1 MAKAYADWVT
11 RSPELKG
18 ASQFIIDP
26 PALYAAGIEP
36 VYVPTRLPLGSPSA
50 MNTRTTRVKNSVDVK
65 MTADCIEC
73 AHTYPNIGTYVLVSG
88 DSDFIHVINSLRA
101 IGKRVIIIG
110 VSWSTSRRLA
120 DQVDGLILYDIDVD
134 PEHLPEPEPTPASTE
149 RSSRSNGGNRQQLSE
164 VMRQIEEIVRSE
176 RQAGRTPLLT
186 SLKQRIM
193 RRVPGFDE
201 KKLGFSGFK
210 KLMLRTAEEGTIKLV
225 TVGLVDWV
233 IMADEPDP
241 VEAHSEP
248 GSDRG
253 SVETVAADEE
263 VVLDDQSRSEPTAV
277 VETAAESDSAVSD
290 VETTSTEA
298 AGQPAEAGETDITPE
313 TLVAAETSSESDSLT
328 VELPTETEA
337 SSDAGESEAMDEVA
351 PPALSPELATALEE
365 TLAHLELPRGP
376 GDGQDGR
383 RINDL
388 VIMADM
394 LEHQAGITHV
404 AFNFLLAQIC
414 EALHQGLEAEHPEIT
429 GRWGGRTYSRTY
441 VTRLLRELGDKEIFL
456 RDWHQ
461 ERNEETG
468 RTSRFRTFNLN
479 RTHPLVREA
488 LISQW
493 GPDTNTG
500 AHEPEV
506 AVEEAPEAPPEMETS
521 DQLTAPTGEVAMEE
535 TVEEETPAPPARTA
549 RRRGGRRQSVSEAT
563 ETSDQAVSEAEAPE
577 SVADEAVA
585 APPARPSRR
594 RGRQLQTA
602 EDVPQT
608 SEQAPE
614 QPGAEEAEPGE
625 SEVVEAAP
633 ARPSRRRGRQR
644 QTAEEV
650 PQTPEQASE
659 QPSAEEAGSG
669 ESEVV
674 EGAPARPS
682 RRRGRQR
689 QTAEDVPQT
698 PEQVSDPSEAG
709 ASDLGG
715 SEVVETPPARPSRR
729 RGRQRQTA
737 EEVSPSSEQVAGPS
751 EAGASE
757 SAIAAVVEDPVP
769 DAEPAPAAVD

>member
-1 MAKAYADWVT
+1 MVAKAYADWVT
-11 RSPELKG
+11 RSPELRG

-73 AHTYPNIGTYVLVSG
+73 AHSYPNIGTYVLVSG

-134 PEHLPEPEPTPASTE
+134 PEHQPEPEPVPAAAD
-149 RSSRSNGGNRQQLSE
+149 RASRANGGNRQQLSD

-241 VEAHSEP
+241 VEAHTESTSE
-248 GSDRG
+248 RG
-253 SVETVAADEE
+253 PVETVAADEE
-263 VVLDDQSRSEPTAV
+263 VVLDDQTRPAPASVA
-277 VETAAESDSAVSD
+277 ETVAEAAGVTSGAESAA
-290 VETTSTEA
+290 TEA
-298 AGQPAEAGETDITPE
+298 ANRRAEEGEAE
-313 TLVAAETSSESDSLT
+313 TLAAAAETLSESDSVT
-328 VELPTETEA
+328 VELPAETEA
-337 SSDAGESEAMDEVA
+337 SSDAAESDVTDEVE
-351 PPALSPELATALEE
+351 PPALSPQLAKALDE
-365 TLAHLELPRGP
+365 TLAQLELPRGP

-383 RINDL
+383 RLTDL

-394 LEHQAGITHV
+394 LEHQEGITHV
-404 AFNFLLAQIC
+404 AFNFLLAEVC
-414 EALHQGLEAEHPEIT
+414 GALQQGLDAEHPEVT
-429 GRWGGRTYSRTY
+429 SRWGGRTYSRTY

-461 ERNEETG
+461 ERNVETG

-479 RTHPLVREA
+479 RSHPLVREA
-488 LISQW
+488 LVSQW
-493 GPDTNTG
+493 GPDTDTID
-500 AHEPEV
+500 HEPESP
-506 AVEEAPEAPPEMETS
+506 VEQTPETPPEEQS
-521 DQLTAPTGEVAMEE
+521 QVVE
-535 TVEEETPAPPARTA
+535 TVDESPVPASEVEAQAGETASPPA
-549 RRRGGRRQSVSEAT
+549 
-563 ETSDQAVSEAEAPE
+563 
-577 SVADEAVA
+577 
-585 APPARPSRR
+585 
-594 RGRQLQTA
+594 
-602 EDVPQT
+602 
-608 SEQAPE
+608 
-614 QPGAEEAEPGE
+614 
-625 SEVVEAAP
+625 

-644 QTAEEV
+644 QPAEEQSQTVDQV
-650 PQTPEQASE
+650 PSE
-659 QPSAEEAGSG
+659 AGDAEVPAEEASP
-669 ESEVV
+669 S
-674 EGAPARPS
+674 AAARPS

-689 QTAEDVPQT
+689 QAGEEPSQT
-698 PEQVSDPSEAG
+698 VDPGPVRSQPRGSPRRGSISFSGG
-709 ASDLGG
+709 ASFP
-715 SEVVETPPARPSRR
+715 T
-729 RGRQRQTA
+729 
-737 EEVSPSSEQVAGPS
+737 
-751 EAGASE
+751 
-757 SAIAAVVEDPVP
+757 
-769 DAEPAPAAVD
+769 